1 MLRSPAS
8 LLAAFVVLGVAAP
21 AASAVSGDQEII
33 VKRTPGLS
41 AAERAEMRESADVE
55 FVASHRLANTEVV
68 AAAPGERDAAIRD
81 LNADPDVVWAEPN
94 RRVTAQTTDQF
105 WNLLWGLE
113 NTGQTIN
120 GAVGTADADID
131 VTAAWAQTKGSGVTV
146 AVVDSGIRQS
156 GTDLS
161 LTTGYDWVDDDSS
174 PWDGNGH
181 GTHVSHTIAA
191 LENSTGIVGV
201 APAATI
207 MPLRTLDDSGSGWSS
222 DSAAAF
228 DYAGDHGARV
238 VNASLGSTG
247 YTQAEYDAIAGHP
260 NTLYIVAAGNDGTN
274 NDTTPHYPCNYTLA
288 NVLCVGATT
297 NTDQQASFSNYG
309 AVSVDL
315 HAPGE
320 DIASMGICGGWGYC
334 YYDGTSM
341 ATPHVTGAAALL
353 LAKSSTLTAAQMKQL
368 LLDGGDTLAGLSGK
382 SVSGK
387 RLNAG
392 SAMALLLDAPPA
404 PTGLAAVGGSGQIAL
419 SWTAHPDADVTSY
432 RVYQSGTNTLLR
444 TVNVPGTSTTLT
456 GLPEGASRSYEITA
470 IDDQNRESA
479 RSAPASATTAD
490 PAPAAPGGLAAIGGT
505 QQVSLSWTA
514 NAESDLASYRVY
526 RAGTNTLVRTVT
538 GTSTTITGLADGT
551 AYAYEIAAVDNG
563 GHVSARSA
571 SASATTNPAS
581 SSTPPPSTSGP
592 TPLTPSPSD
601 GDDPLD
607 DSELDA
613 VPTLS
618 GVSIDRAVVLCAAS
632 RRGCKVR
639 SATLVFGLAADAT
652 VRIVAAKQVC
662 TTTKGRGARKPSCR
676 FKEAGR
682 RSVSLEAGDY
692 EATIGKTLQ
701 GIRLSTGTWRVT
713 LSTSADTVTV
723 PLKVTAKR

>member
-8 LLAAFVVLGVAAP
+8 LLAAVALLAVTAP
-21 AASAVSGDQEII
+21 AASAVSGDQQII
-33 VKRTPGLS
+33 VKRAPGLS
-41 AAERAEMRESADVE
+41 AAERADVRADADVQ
-55 FVASHRLANTEVV
+55 FVASHRLADTEVV
-68 AAAPGERDAAIRD
+68 AAAPGERDAALQE

-156 GTDLS
+156 GTDVS

-228 DYAGDHGARV
+228 DYAGDHGVRV

-288 NVLCVGATT
+288 NVVCVGATT

-315 HAPGE
+315 HAPGQ

-353 LAKSSTLTAAQMKQL
+353 LAQSSTLTAAQMKQL
-368 LLDGGDTLAGLSGK
+368 LLDGGDSVSGLSGK

-404 PTGLAAVGGSGQIAL
+404 PTGLAATGGSGQIAL
-419 SWTAHPDADVTSY
+419 SWTTHPDADVTSY

-444 TVNVPGTSTTLT
+444 TVNVPATSTTFT
-456 GLPEGASRSYEITA
+456 GLPEGTTRSYELTA
-470 IDDQNRESA
+470 VDDQNRESA

-490 PAPAAPGGLAAIGGT
+490 PAPAAPTGLSATGGT
-505 QQVSLSWTA
+505 RQVTLSWAA
-514 NAESDLASYRVY
+514 NGESDLASYRVY

-551 AYAYEIAAVDNG
+551 TYTYEIAAVDNAS
-563 GHVSARSA
+563 HESARST
-571 SASATTNPAS
+571 SASATTAAAAPPGDASPA
-581 SSTPPPSTSGP
+581 PV
-592 TPLTPSPSD
+592 TPLPSD
-601 GDDPLD
+601 DDDPLD
-607 DSELDA
+607 DSELDSL
-613 VPTLS
+613 PMLS
-618 GVSIDRAVVLCAAS
+618 GVDIDRAVILCPAS

-639 SATLVFGLAADAT
+639 SATLTFGLAADAT

-662 TTTKGRGARKPSCR
+662 TTTKTRRARKPTCR

-682 RSVSLEAGDY
+682 RSIALDAGDY

-701 GIRLSTGTWRVT
+701 GIRLSSGTWRVT

-723 PLKVTAKR
+723 PLKVTVKR